1 MPSGPLR
8 EVGVGGLDIYFI
20 QVKSAIVPCDQ
31 SLCTKMQDYL
41 QRYNLLK
48 ALIVFILAQL
58 IGTGLALGLL
68 KIFPNLTSLPG
79 VGLEVLR
86 GVPALL
92 IIVFFWLEMVTKQV
106 NYSQGL
112 GQVFARITPF
122 DVVAVAVFNL
132 AIGILSILVI
142 IYSMQ
147 LLSGSS
153 LADVL
158 DSQPSSLIGLLVA
171 GIMATIIAPISEEIV
186 FRGWLFNALKR
197 KMQVW
202 PALILSSIAFSAIHP
217 SLSSITTFL
226 FGVCVAI
233 AYYKTQNLWVPIIIH
248 SLNNFLIS
256 AQSIV
261 EHFLIHWGLVDEAA
275 NLNQLAFVLGIPG
288 LVLTVLLGFYL
299 VKRRRFFKLTV
310 PLYP

>member
-1 MPSGPLR
+1 
-8 EVGVGGLDIYFI
+8 
-20 QVKSAIVPCDQ
+20 
-31 SLCTKMQDYL
+31 
-41 QRYNLLK
+41 
-48 ALIVFILAQL
+48 
-58 IGTGLALGLL
+58 
-68 KIFPNLTSLPG
+68 LPG

-92 IIVFFWLEMVTKQV
+92 IIVFFWLEMVAKKV
-106 NYSQGL
+106 NYSQSL

-122 DVVAVAVFNL
+122 DIVAVAVFNL
-132 AIGILSILVI
+132 AVGILSILVI
-142 IYSMQ
+142 IYSVQ
-147 LLSGSS
+147 LLSDNS

-158 DSQPSSLIGLLVA
+158 GSQPSSLIGLLVA

-288 LVLTVLLGFYL
+288 LVLTILLGFYL

>member
-1 MPSGPLR
+1 
-8 EVGVGGLDIYFI
+8 VYFI
-20 QVKSAIVPCDQ
+20 QVKSAIVLCDQ

-58 IGTGLALGLL
+58 IGTGFALGLL
-68 KIFPNLTSLPG
+68 KIFPNLASLPG

-92 IIVFFWLEMVTKQV
+92 IIVFFWLEMVAKKV
-106 NYSQGL
+106 NYSQSL

-122 DVVAVAVFNL
+122 DIVAVAVFNL
-132 AIGILSILVI
+132 AVGILSILVI
-142 IYSMQ
+142 IYSVQ
-147 LLSGSS
+147 LLSDNS

-158 DSQPSSLIGLLVA
+158 GSQPSSLIGLLVA

-288 LVLTVLLGFYL
+288 LVLTILLGFYL

>member
-1 MPSGPLR
+1 
-8 EVGVGGLDIYFI
+8 
-20 QVKSAIVPCDQ
+20 
-31 SLCTKMQDYL
+31 MQDYL

-58 IGTGLALGLL
+58 IGTGFALGLL
-68 KIFPNLTSLPG
+68 KIFPNLASLPG

-92 IIVFFWLEMVTKQV
+92 IIVFFWLEMVAKKV
-106 NYSQGL
+106 NYSQSL

-122 DVVAVAVFNL
+122 DIVAVAVFNL
-132 AIGILSILVI
+132 AVGILSILVI
-142 IYSMQ
+142 IYSVQ
-147 LLSGSS
+147 LLSDNS

-158 DSQPSSLIGLLVA
+158 GSQPSSLIGLLVA

-233 AYYKTQNLWVPIIIH
+233 AYYKTRNLWVPIIIH

-256 AQSIV
+256 AQSRV

-288 LVLTVLLGFYL
+288 LVLTILLGFYL

>member
-1 MPSGPLR
+1 
-8 EVGVGGLDIYFI
+8 
-20 QVKSAIVPCDQ
+20 
-31 SLCTKMQDYL
+31 MQDYL

-58 IGTGLALGLL
+58 IGTGFALGLL
-68 KIFPNLTSLPG
+68 KIFPNLASLPG

-92 IIVFFWLEMVTKQV
+92 IIVFFWLEMVAKKV
-106 NYSQGL
+106 NYSQSL

-122 DVVAVAVFNL
+122 DIVAVAVFNL
-132 AIGILSILVI
+132 AVGILSILVI
-142 IYSMQ
+142 IYSVQ
-147 LLSGSS
+147 LLSDNS

-158 DSQPSSLIGLLVA
+158 GSQPSSLIGLLVA

-233 AYYKTQNLWVPIIIH
+233 AYYKTRNLWVPIIIH

-288 LVLTVLLGFYL
+288 LVLTILLGFYL